1 MVTREDIE
9 VLQNH
14 LDERYVLQS
23 DCNDTVMLTN
33 KRIDDIRVDFA
44 KIETR
49 LNAIIGICAVIAV
62 PIVSVAVKL
71 LFG

>member
-1 MVTREDIE
+1 MITREDIE
-9 VLQNH
+9 VLQKH

-44 KIETR
+44 KIETK

-62 PIVSVAVKL
+62 PIVSIAVKL